1 MALPNTTFTGYSPDR
16 MRQLAQSY
24 GYNDANLAG
33 FGKFLQAN
41 PSRAKQ
47 YFDQQNMDMFG
58 PDRMRQF
65 QAGGAVT
72 PTIPNPWQSQIA
84 ETKRELK
91 QVSGV
96 DETDPGY
103 QQVQDLE
110 QQLRGYEQQWQQ
122 YQTDQQLKQDANTGT
137 QLPVADHTGV
147 IAPSTGTQVPATQT
161 DPRTEPGTPK
171 SDRPNFGFQSQRGA
185 GLQVIQNWYNPKTG
199 ENYTA
204 GQPGALPPSADWTTN
219 PNESQATRDLRHAN
233 WDAITREWNARQE
246 QFGPGG
252 NYIGPEQTVESD
264 MGSYNYYI
272 DPSQNVGNSPPAWE
286 SQQQQQQPQTSAS
299 IQDETVRRMYDPR
312 LPPGTEFQ
320 KTYIPF
326 EQAQLVSQAAGKLT
340 TTPTVGAV
348 TTVTPAE
355 AIVPTARTATE
366 IAAATAGTAAQ
377 DITPE
382 AALGQA
388 PSQTIEAAQQEQT
401 QVANVQAAQATQA
414 AQVQAPDA
422 RGLVGEQIQP
432 GEQIAAPTGQATQ
445 AAEFV
450 APTAATA
457 APTEAA
463 TVQGQLATLLQQFE
477 SGEVPAWAKGAIR
490 TAQQTLLARGL
501 GASSMAGQAIVQAAM
516 EAALPI
522 AQLDAAM
529 VSKFEAQNLTNRQQA
544 AMVHAQY
551 RAQFMGQEFD
561 QAFQTR
567 VQNAAKVSDIA
578 NRNFTADQQ
587 IALENSKLIHTV
599 NLANLSN
606 SQALVMANAGA
617 LSQLDIA
624 NLNNRQQAAVQNS
637 QNFLQVDLKNTDNSQ
652 QAAIIGSQQQLQA
665 LLTDT
670 AAENTVRQINATNQQ
685 QVDQYY
691 DNLITTASQWNASQ
705 ANAILRGN
713 AGDINSIA
721 VKNAELRNMQEQ
733 FEATNRV
740 AIDQSNAVW
749 RRKIATEDTAVANFE
764 NQLNA
769 QNSLNMSN
777 QAYNNLWQE
786 VRDMVEFAF
795 TAGEGE
801 LERMTTL
808 QLAALNADANQR
820 LNEFKMDREDSRSI
834 GGYLFDIFKEPLTSF
849 VTEGLFGLG

>member
-1 MALPNTTFTGYSPDR
+1 MALPNNTFTGYSPDR
-16 MRQLAQSY
+16 MQQLAQSY

-33 FGKFLQAN
+33 FGKFLEAN
-41 PSRAKQ
+41 PARAKQ

-58 PDRMRQF
+58 GERMRQF
-65 QAGGAVT
+65 QVGGAVT
-72 PTIPNPWQSQIA
+72 PIPNPWQSQIA
-84 ETKRELK
+84 ETKRDLK
-91 QVSGV
+91 QWSGGTE
-96 DETDPGY
+96 DDTAGE
-103 QQVQDLE
+103 QRVQELE
-110 QQLRGYEQQWQQ
+110 QQLKGYEQQWQQ

-137 QLPVADHTGV
+137 QVPVTNPTRDITTGV
-147 IAPSTGTQVPATQT
+147 A
-161 DPRTEPGTPK
+161 GTPK
-171 SDRPNFGFQSQRGA
+171 SDRPDFGFKGQRGA
-185 GLQVIQNWYNPKTG
+185 GMQVIENWYNPKTG
-199 ENYTA
+199 ESYTA

-233 WDAITREWNARQE
+233 WDTITREWNARQE

-252 NYIGPEQTVESD
+252 NYIGPEQSRES
-264 MGSYNYYI
+264 
-272 DPSQNVGNSPPAWE
+272 P
-286 SQQQQQQPQTSAS
+286 QQPQQQPQTSSS

-691 DNLITTASQWNASQ
+691 DNLITTASQWNAGT

-713 AGDINSIA
+713 AGDINAIA
-721 VKNAELRNMQEQ
+721 VKNAELRNQQEQ

-740 AIDQSNAVW
+740 AIDQSNVVW

-808 QLAALNADANQR
+808 QLASLNADANQR

-834 GGYLFDIFKEPLTSF
+834 GGYLFDIFKAPLTSF
-849 VTEGLFGLG
+849 VTGGLFGL